1 MRIHTHWSNKV
12 RPRLHNEYLSI
23 PSPTKWDHF
32 SLSFLSS
39 VRFFVTRARRDPS
52 TSSRPPRSDAR
63 VVSEIRGQI
72 FVFLLFPSF
81 SFCQSPSNIS
91 TVELADSNKLDRKTP
106 GSEQKNHSLD
116 EDGYDENEE
125 KLCARAKLVAVSHVQ
140 LLSSSA
146 ALQGETHNTQASVK
160 KSW

>member
-1 MRIHTHWSNKV
+1 MEHIRIFS
-12 RPRLHNEYLSI
+12 RASPDRSI
-23 PSPTKWDHF
+23 
-32 SLSFLSS
+32 
-39 VRFFVTRARRDPS
+39 AE
-52 TSSRPPRSDAR
+52 
-63 VVSEIRGQI
+63 EID
-72 FVFLLFPSF
+72 VKT
-81 SFCQSPSNIS
+81 CQSPSNIS

-125 KLCARAKLVAVSHVQ
+125 KLRARAKLVAVSHVQ

>member
-1 MRIHTHWSNKV
+1 MRFILLQSEHEQLVKMEHIRIFS
-12 RPRLHNEYLSI
+12 RASPDRSI
-23 PSPTKWDHF
+23 
-32 SLSFLSS
+32 
-39 VRFFVTRARRDPS
+39 AE
-52 TSSRPPRSDAR
+52 
-63 VVSEIRGQI
+63 EID
-72 FVFLLFPSF
+72 VKT
-81 SFCQSPSNIS
+81 CQSPSNIS

>member
-1 MRIHTHWSNKV
+1 MEHIRIFSRANAD
-12 RPRLHNEYLSI
+12 RSI
-23 PSPTKWDHF
+23 
-32 SLSFLSS
+32 
-39 VRFFVTRARRDPS
+39 AE
-52 TSSRPPRSDAR
+52 
-63 VVSEIRGQI
+63 EID
-72 FVFLLFPSF
+72 VKT
-81 SFCQSPSNIS
+81 CQSPSNIS

-116 EDGYDENEE
+116 EDENEE

-146 ALQGETHNTQASVK
+146 ALQGETLNTQASVK